1 MIKDFKLYLLDMDG
15 TIYIDNQLIDGT
27 IEFLSQIKAS
37 GGKYLFLTN
46 NSSKSIDDYV
56 KKLSSLGIKASKE
69 DFYSSSMATSSYLLE
84 HYPNKL
90 VFCVGTKSFVLEMKL
105 SGIKITE
112 QIEDGIEVLLLAFDT
127 ELTSKKLRDLSYL
140 LTTRDLAYI
149 ATNPDLVC
157 PVDFGYIPDCGSIS
171 EMLYNATKKRPFFI
185 GKPNPMMIEN
195 AMKLTGYSKEET
207 VLIGDRLYTD
217 IASGKNADIK
227 TICVLTGEATLD
239 DIEKS
244 EVKPDYTFGSIKQ
257 LFKD

>member
-46 NSSKSIDDYV
+46 NSSKSINDYV
-56 KKLSSLGIKASKE
+56 KKLSSLGIETTKE